1 MSMPV
6 CLQLVLSV
14 LFNFSVV
21 PSILSLFV
29 LALVA
34 ATVSTVAPAPRSS
47 GPQAMHYPPS
57 ELWHIVKTQ
66 APGTGHPKRDTL
78 AARSIEGEG
87 SNTVHRRAPLE
98 ARKAPTAPTPPLSH
112 NFEWFKARNAP
123 SEPHIMRRTLLKANI
138 TPVVPAGSPK
148 REVLNARSVPQV
160 PVRRD
165 TTPKP

>member
-6 CLQLVLSV
+6 CLQLFLSV
-14 LFNFSVV
+14 LFNFSVI

-29 LALVA
+29 LALAA
-34 ATVSTVAPAPRSS
+34 ATVSTVAPAPGSS

-57 ELWHIVKTQ
+57 ELWVIQ
-66 APGTGHPKRDTL
+66 ARHPKRDTL
-78 AARSIEGEG
+78 AACSIEGEG
-87 SNTVHRRAPLE
+87 SNTVHRRALE

-148 REVLNARSVPQV
+148 REVLNARSVPQA